1 MPFIEYVPWKPRR
14 DTMVVVDQA
23 IVIINEL
30 VAKGFD
36 LTLRQ
41 LYYQFVARGL
51 LRNLQSEYKRLG
63 TIIDRARNA
72 GMIDWN
78 TIVDRTRGVHSLSMW
93 DDENQIVR
101 GCAYSYRSDR
111 WARQP
116 CRFEVWVEKEALA
129 GVFRR
134 VCDELHIPLFSC
146 RGYPSSSSVWRAARR
161 LQSHMDAEQEV
172 TILHFG
178 DHDPSGIDMT
188 RDIGKRQDL
197 YDHSSSHPEEGFVG
211 VERLALNMDQ
221 VERYTPPPNPA
232 KMSDPRADEYIAEF
246 GEESWELD
254 ALDPEVMEALV
265 RDRVLDTRNE
275 GLWQDAEDDDDE
287 SRRKLALL
295 ADHFDSA
302 VSYLED
308 VQADQDREDDLE

>member
-23 IVIINEL
+23 VEIINEL

-41 LYYQFVARGL
+41 LFYQFVARGL
-51 LRNLQSEYKRLG
+51 LPNEEKQYKRLG

-72 GMIDWN
+72 GMIDWY
-78 TIVDRTRGVHSLSMW
+78 TIVDRTRAVHKLAMW
-93 DDENQIVR
+93 DDENDIVR
-101 GCAYSYRSDR
+101 GCAYSFRSDR

-116 CRFEVWVEKEALA
+116 IRFEVWVEKEALA

-134 VCDELHIPLFSC
+134 VCDELHIPLFPC

-161 LQSHMDAEQEV
+161 LQEHMEEDQMV

-197 YDHSSSHPEEGFVG
+197 YDHGSSHPEEGFVT
-211 VERLALNMDQ
+211 VERMALNMDQ
-221 VERYTPPPNPA
+221 VEEFNPPPNPA
-232 KMSDPRADEYIAEF
+232 RMSDPRADEYIAEY
-246 GEESWELD
+246 GNESWELD

-265 RDRVLDTRNE
+265 RDRVLEARNE
-275 GLWQDAEDDDDE
+275 VLWENAEDDDEE
-287 SRRKLALL
+287 SRRKLELL
-295 ADHFDSA
+295 ADNFEDA
-302 VSYLED
+302 ITYLEERD
-308 VQADQDREDDLE
+308 HE